1 MPGMR
6 GGIQGHA
13 LLAAENNETEQDD
26 VLLQLE
32 MYEER
37 GNERKGGGEVQM
49 TVFEVIK
56 EYDKEK
62 MAELLYRF
70 ARDTIDQFERFILPE
85 KERIREFL
93 ELEVPR

>member
-1 MPGMR
+1 
-6 GGIQGHA
+6 
-13 LLAAENNETEQDD
+13 
-26 VLLQLE
+26 
-32 MYEER
+32 
-37 GNERKGGGEVQM
+37 M

-56 EYDKEK
+56 EYDKEE